1 VRRQPESHFS
11 CLASPFRAARIPVLL
26 LCATA
31 LVHAQTTARN
41 FLWKV
46 SGPQGGVVYLAGS
59 VHLLTKSYYPLDPA
73 FESAFRQSDLLI
85 EEVDLGEM
93 MAPESQLQLLTRGM
107 LPSSQTLDRVV
118 SADTFAGVSRRLGE
132 LGLPVEPLKR
142 FKPWAL
148 ALTLE
153 AMEWQ
158 KAGFDA
164 DLGLDKHFYDLA
176 KTQGKQVQGLETLAF
191 QISRFDGMSGDL
203 QDRLLAQTLKE
214 LERTK
219 TAFTTIA
226 DAWKAGDAATIE
238 RLVLQD
244 LKAEPQMYDLL
255 LVERNRTW
263 LPKVEALFSRP
274 RPAFVVVGAA
284 HLVGPDGLLR
294 MLASR
299 GYAIAQM

>member
-1 VRRQPESHFS
+1 
-11 CLASPFRAARIPVLL
+11 
-26 LCATA
+26 
-31 LVHAQTTARN
+31 
-41 FLWKV
+41 
-46 SGPQGGVVYLAGS
+46 VVYLAGS